1 MNLKRSFE
9 KRYQRFVA
17 NRALRHYKY
26 VHLMFNDK
34 FNKPFVEFL
43 NKYFDKKEHL
53 ILCKR
58 TFNEFPFPEGS
69 NVIEVMDYS
78 GLNFSCN
85 NIKKIICHSL
95 FDEQLVDL
103 FYNNRDL
110 LNKSYWIM
118 WGGDLYHPVRDE
130 KNDFVRKHFKGYH
143 SDLDKEYALQTYG
156 MEGKFYRSFYI
167 FPLSREMLD
176 NTVKKQTDC
185 VTIQINNSSDKSTL
199 EMLDILAKF
208 RDKDIVVRTV
218 VSYGDTRYN
227 NDIIAKGR
235 EIFGNKFEYLD
246 KLLSSHEYAQYLAQN
261 DILILNQANQEGFGN
276 TIASLY
282 LGVKVFIRRESSV
295 YGYLNNDG
303 CHIYDSMN
311 IVNLSFD
318 EFISNPYSSANK
330 KETREKYYNE
340 DYLAKL
346 YRDFFED

>member
-1 MNLKRSFE
+1 MNLKRSVK
-9 KRYQRFVA
+9 KRYQRIVA
-17 NRALRHYKY
+17 NRALRRYKY
-26 VHLMFNDK
+26 VHLMYNEK
-34 FNKPFVEFL
+34 FNKPFVDFL
-43 NKYFDKKEHL
+43 NKHFDEKEHL

-58 TFNEFPFPEGS
+58 SFEYPFPDAS
-69 NVIEVMDYS
+69 NVIEMIDYV
-78 GLNFSCN
+78 GLDFSHA
-85 NIKKIICHSL
+85 NIEKIICHSL
-95 FDEQLVDL
+95 FDIELVDL
-103 FYNNRDL
+103 FYNNREL
-110 LNKSYWIM
+110 LNKSYWFM
-118 WGGDLYHPVRDE
+118 WGGDLYGAKRDE

-208 RDKDIVVRTV
+208 KHENIKIRTIL
-218 VSYGDTRYN
+218 SYSLTQYN
-227 NDIIAKGR
+227 EQIIAKGR
-235 EIFGNKFEYLD
+235 EIFGDKFEFLNKYLAPQ
-246 KLLSSHEYAQYLAQN
+246 EYAQHLAQN
-261 DILILNQANQEGFGN
+261 DILVLNQGHQEGFGN

>member
-1 MNLKRSFE
+1 MNLKRSVK
-9 KRYQRFVA
+9 KRYQRIVA
-17 NRALRHYKY
+17 NRALRRYKY
-26 VHLMFNDK
+26 VHLMYNEK
-34 FNKPFVEFL
+34 FNKPFVDFL
-43 NKYFDKKEHL
+43 NKHFDEKEHL

-58 TFNEFPFPEGS
+58 SFEYPFPDGS
-69 NVIEVMDYS
+69 NVIEMIDYV
-78 GLNFSCN
+78 GLDFSHA
-85 NIKKIICHSL
+85 NIEKIICHSL
-95 FDEQLVDL
+95 FDVELVDL
-103 FYNNRDL
+103 FYSNRKL
-110 LNKSYWIM
+110 LNKSYWFM
-118 WGGDLYHPVRDE
+118 WGGDLYDAKRDE

-208 RDKDIVVRTV
+208 KHENIKIRTIL
-218 VSYGDTRYN
+218 SYSLTQYN
-227 NDIIAKGR
+227 EQIIAKGR
-235 EIFGNKFEYLD
+235 EIFGDKFEFLNKYLAPQ
-246 KLLSSHEYAQYLAQN
+246 EYAQHLAQN
-261 DILILNQANQEGFGN
+261 DILVLNQGHQEGFGN

-303 CHIYDSMN
+303 CHIDDSMN